1 MARIVVQKFSEKLG
15 QTVLIENKGGASG
28 MIGTAEAARAE
39 PDGYTLLIV
48 FDSHATNHHLYQNLK
63 YDTFKSFDYVTLM
76 TVAPVLLTTPKSF
89 PPNSVPELIA
99 YAKARPGHVT
109 FGSSGTGT
117 SNHLNAMIFAEMAGI
132 QATHVPYKG
141 GGPMGNALLASEINY
156 VVGTIGSMLPMV
168 RSGRAKALA
177 VGSKQRDPQLPNT
190 PTVDEFLPGYQANSW
205 LGLVAPAGLPKDVLN
220 KVHSAMLQTLADPEV
235 NQKLT
240 SIGFQ
245 VVGST
250 PAAFLEKVRR
260 ESDSMGR
267 LIQTRGI
274 KVE

>member
-1 MARIVVQKFSEKLG
+1 MRWVEFPAGPQ
-15 QTVLIENKGGASG
+15 
-28 MIGTAEAARAE
+28 
-39 PDGYTLLIV
+39 LL
-48 FDSHATNHHLYQNLK
+48 
-63 YDTFKSFDYVTLM
+63 
-76 TVAPVLLTTPKSF
+76 
-89 PPNSVPELIA
+89 E
-99 YAKARPGHVT
+99 
-109 FGSSGTGT
+109 
-117 SNHLNAMIFAEMAGI
+117 
-132 QATHVPYKG
+132 
-141 GGPMGNALLASEINY
+141 
-156 VVGTIGSMLPMV
+156 
-168 RSGRAKALA
+168 ALA

-205 LGLVAPAGLPKDVLN
+205 LGLIAPAGLPKDVLN

-235 NQKLT
+235 NQKRT